1 MPYVI
6 IFHLVY
12 YTMSIVALKRKSAAI
27 KNQSTGRSQFSINGT
42 TRNQGYIGQTLQ
54 SRHLIHTPHRGS
66 VAKDYS
72 GCCNDFDIPP
82 SEITNLEDSSVV
94 KTSVLS
100 YKGMIAKRVLREGT
114 TFNVV
119 KPDSNHIG
127 TNQSAYIDRLKRKN
141 LKQIEDY
148 CPEPEDP
155 QPIRDDACK
164 LLRTLKGAR
173 IFSKPK
179 TVCNIAKKVGADTQE
194 ERVAT
199 LSKACLANDVS
210 YIVNTNILRTP
221 YF

>member
-1 MPYVI
+1 
-6 IFHLVY
+6 
-12 YTMSIVALKRKSAAI
+12 MSIVALKRKSAAI

-82 SEITNLEDSSVV
+82 SELTHLEDSTVV

-100 YKGMIAKRVLREGT
+100 YKGMMARRMLGT

-119 KPDSNHIG
+119 KPDNSHNG
-127 TNQSAYIDRLKRKN
+127 SDQGSYIDRLKRKN

-148 CPEPEDP
+148 CPEPLDP
-155 QPIRDDACK
+155 QPIRDDACR

-179 TVCNIAKKVGADTQE
+179 TVCNIAKKVGPDTQE
-194 ERVAT
+194 EHVAK
-199 LSKACLANDVS
+199 LDKACLANDVS
-210 YIVNTNILRTP
+210 FIVNTNVQRTP
-221 YF
+221 YV

>member
-1 MPYVI
+1 
-6 IFHLVY
+6 
-12 YTMSIVALKRKSAAI
+12 MSIVALKRKSAAI

-54 SRHLIHTPHRGS
+54 SRHLIHTPYKGS

-82 SEITNLEDSSVV
+82 SEITNLEDSSIV

-100 YKGMIAKRVLREGT
+100 YKGMIAKRMLGT

-141 LKQIEDY
+141 LKQIEDF

-155 QPIRDDACK
+155 QPIRDDAC
-164 LLRTLKGAR
+164 

-179 TVCNIAKKVGADTQE
+179 TACNIFKKIGPDTHE
-194 ERVAT
+194 ERVAA
-199 LSKACLANDVS
+199 LNKACLANDVS
-210 YIVNTNILRTP
+210 YIVNVNILRTP

>member
-1 MPYVI
+1 MHYAI

-12 YTMSIVALKRKSAAI
+12 YKMSIVALKRKSAAI

-42 TRNQGYIGQTLQ
+42 TRSQGYVGQSLQ
-54 SRHLIHTPHRGS
+54 SRHLIHTPHKGS

-82 SEITNLEDSSVV
+82 SEITNLEDSSIV

-100 YKGMIAKRVLREGT
+100 YKGMIAKRMLGT
-114 TFNVV
+114 SFNVV
-119 KPDSNHIG
+119 KPDSSHIG
-127 TNQSAYIDRLKRKN
+127 TNQGAYIDRLKRKN
-141 LKQIEDY
+141 LKQIEDF

-155 QPIRDDACK
+155 QPIREDACK
-164 LLRTLKGAR
+164 FLRNLKGAR

-179 TVCNIAKKVGADTQE
+179 TVCNISKKVGPDTQE
-194 ERVAT
+194 EHVKILNKSCTAD
-199 LSKACLANDVS
+199 DVS

>member
-1 MPYVI
+1 
-6 IFHLVY
+6 
-12 YTMSIVALKRKSAAI
+12 MSIVALKRKSAAI

-42 TRNQGYIGQTLQ
+42 TRSQGYVGQSLQ
-54 SRHLIHTPHRGS
+54 SRHLIHTPHKGS

-82 SEITNLEDSSVV
+82 SEITNLEDSSIV

-100 YKGMIAKRVLREGT
+100 YKGMIAKRMLGT
-114 TFNVV
+114 SFNVV
-119 KPDSNHIG
+119 KPDSSHIG
-127 TNQSAYIDRLKRKN
+127 TNQGAYIDRLKRKN
-141 LKQIEDY
+141 LKQIEDF

-155 QPIRDDACK
+155 QPIREDACK
-164 LLRTLKGAR
+164 FLRNLKGAR

-179 TVCNIAKKVGADTQE
+179 TVCNISKKVGPDTQE
-194 ERVAT
+194 EHVKILNKSCTAD
-199 LSKACLANDVS
+199 DVS

>member
-1 MPYVI
+1 
-6 IFHLVY
+6 
-12 YTMSIVALKRKSAAI
+12 MSIVALKRKSAAI

-82 SEITNLEDSSVV
+82 SELTHLEDSTVV

-100 YKGMIAKRVLREGT
+100 YKGMIAKRLLGT

-119 KPDSNHIG
+119 KPDNSHNG
-127 TNQSAYIDRLKRKN
+127 SDQGSYIDRLKRKS

-155 QPIRDDACK
+155 QPIRDDACR

-179 TVCNIAKKVGADTQE
+179 TVCNIAKKVGADTHE
-194 ERVAT
+194 ERVAK
-199 LSKACLANDVS
+199 LNKLCVANDVS
-210 YIVNTNILRTP
+210 YIVNTNVQRTP
-221 YF
+221 YV

>member
-1 MPYVI
+1 MKY
-6 IFHLVY
+6 LAVY

-42 TRNQGYIGQTLQ
+42 TRSQGYVGQSLQ
-54 SRHLIHTPHRGS
+54 SRHLIHTPHKGS

-82 SEITNLEDSSVV
+82 SEIINLEDSSVV

-100 YKGMIAKRVLREGT
+100 YKGMIAKRMLGT

-119 KPDSNHIG
+119 KPDSTHVG
-127 TNQSAYIDRLKRKN
+127 TNQGAYIDRLKRKN
-141 LKQIEDY
+141 LKQIEDF
-148 CPEPEDP
+148 CPEPADP

-179 TVCNIAKKVGADTQE
+179 TVCNIAKKIGPDTHE
-194 ERVAT
+194 ERVAA
-199 LSKACLANDVS
+199 LNKACLANDVS
-210 YIVNTNILRTP
+210 YIVNVNILRTP